1 MTLELRSQQ
10 NKVNNQDQKRVVSAA
25 VKIEVEV
32 ETGSEAATK
41 GWEYS
46 LLNPVNVDRAE
57 KKH

>member
-1 MTLELRSQQ
+1 LTQQ
-10 NKVNNQDQKRVVSAA
+10 FGKFEIKIKIKKRVVSAA